1 MRMVKYAKM
10 NAKVIS
16 MGLFDKLLG
25 GNASANDALN
35 TLKKAAKDVGGKLN
49 SENAEDAFGSILKAA
64 KDVGAKLGAE
74 QNAPARQ
81 NAAPAA
87 APAQAPAPAE
97 DYDDVPA
104 GDNQYNF
111 KGSYREYFANIFREE
126 FPSYEVR
133 QSDANGGKVTLF
145 AFYRDGRQVLLVEL
159 MSDRSEANKRRCDTQ
174 AAGIAYLRFYYDHP
188 GWWNERSYVV
198 SRVGKV
204 LG

>member
-1 MRMVKYAKM
+1 
-10 NAKVIS
+10 

-49 SENAEDAFGSILKAA
+49 SENAEEALGSILKAA
-64 KDVGAKLGAE
+64 KDVGAKLGVD

-81 NAAPAA
+81 NTAPAA
-87 APAQAPAPAE
+87 APAQASAE

-111 KGSYREYFANIFREE
+111 RGSYKEYFANIFREE
-126 FPSYEVR
+126 FPSWEVR

-145 AFYRDGRQVLLVEL
+145 AFYKNGSQALLVEL
-159 MSDRSEANKRRCDTQ
+159 MSDRSEANKRRRDAQ

>member
-1 MRMVKYAKM
+1 
-10 NAKVIS
+10 

-35 TLKKAAKDVGGKLN
+35 SLKKAAKDVGGKLN

-64 KDVGAKLGAE
+64 KDVGAK
-74 QNAPARQ
+74 QNVPARQ
-81 NAAPAA
+81 NSAPAP
-87 APAQAPAPAE
+87 APAQAPAPAD

-111 KGSYREYFANIFREE
+111 RGSYKEYFANIFREE
-126 FPSYEVR
+126 FPSFEVR

-145 AFYRDGRQVLLVEL
+145 AFYKDGSQVLLVEL
-159 MSDRSEANKRRCDTQ
+159 MSDRSEANKRRHDTQ

-198 SRVGKV
+198 TRVRKV